1 MGTKQIDAF
10 AAHAKDAEWI
20 KDGLR
25 PYFRYRDLGI
35 KNATQGRVM
44 AQVIKAAEPCK
55 GPMGYHSHVLDFQM
69 GYMVKGWARM
79 YFEGFGEMR
88 VEAGDTWYQPPRRQA
103 RAPGVLGRLGSDRD
117 HDARRVRD
125 HGRGPVAAQV
135 PGVGRP
141 SWT

>member
-35 KNATQGRVM
+35 KDATQGRVM

-88 VEAGDTWYQPPRRQA
+88 VEAGDTWYQPP
-103 RAPGVLGRLGSDRD
+103 
-117 HDARRVRD
+117 
-125 HGRGPVAAQV
+125 
-135 PGVGRP
+135 GVGHELLEYSDDWEVIEITMPAEFETTDEVR
-141 SWT
+141 

>member
-35 KNATQGRVM
+35 KDATQGRVM
-44 AQVIKAAEPCK
+44 AQVIKAAKPCK

-69 GYMVKGWARM
+69 GYMGEGMGPHVLRGLRRDAR
-79 YFEGFGEMR
+79 GGGR
-88 VEAGDTWYQPPRRQA
+88 HLVPASRRQA
-103 RAPGVLGRLGSDRD
+103 
-117 HDARRVRD
+117 
-125 HGRGPVAAQV
+125 
-135 PGVGRP
+135 
-141 SWT
+141 